1 VKPMALFKKKIDIDM
16 NNIPKHI
23 AIILD
28 GNGRWAENRGL
39 PRSVGHQEGANAVKR
54 TIELAYDMG
63 VKYITFFAFSSENW
77 SRPKTEV
84 DGLMDLYLK
93 YLKSAEEETNDKNVR
108 IRIIGSRQ
116 GLSKEM
122 IDQIDKIEKNTIDKD
137 QMNIIIALNY
147 GGRQDILQATQKI
160 ADDIQKGILS
170 KDNITE
176 EDIQKRLYTEDV
188 PDPDLLIRTS
198 GEMRIS
204 NFLIWQCSYSEF
216 YFPKV
221 LWPDFREKH
230 FKEAIAEYQ
239 RRNRRFGG
247 LNRKQV

>member
-1 VKPMALFKKKIDIDM
+1 MALFKKKIDIDM

-93 YLKSAEEETNDKNVR
+93 YLKSAEEETNDKNIR

-147 GGRQDILQATQKI
+147 GGRQDILHATQKI

>member
-1 VKPMALFKKKIDIDM
+1 MALFKKKIDIDM

>member
-1 VKPMALFKKKIDIDM
+1 MALFKKKIDIDM

-93 YLKSAEEETNDKNVR
+93 YLKSAEEETNDKNIR

-147 GGRQDILQATQKI
+147 GGRQDILQATQKLQMI
-160 ADDIQKGILS
+160 
-170 KDNITE
+170 
-176 EDIQKRLYTEDV
+176 
-188 PDPDLLIRTS
+188 
-198 GEMRIS
+198 
-204 NFLIWQCSYSEF
+204 
-216 YFPKV
+216 
-221 LWPDFREKH
+221 
-230 FKEAIAEYQ
+230 FKKEY
-239 RRNRRFGG
+239 
-247 LNRKQV
+247 

>member
-1 VKPMALFKKKIDIDM
+1 MALFKKKIDIDM

-93 YLKSAEEETNDKNVR
+93 YLKSAEEETNDKNIR

>member
-1 VKPMALFKKKIDIDM
+1 
-16 NNIPKHI
+16 
-23 AIILD
+23 
-28 GNGRWAENRGL
+28 
-39 PRSVGHQEGANAVKR
+39 
-54 TIELAYDMG
+54 
-63 VKYITFFAFSSENW
+63 
-77 SRPKTEV
+77 
-84 DGLMDLYLK
+84 MDLYLK
-93 YLKSAEEETNDKNVR
+93 YLKSAEEETNDKNIR

>member
-1 VKPMALFKKKIDIDM
+1 MALFKKKIDIDM

-28 GNGRWAENRGL
+28 GNGRWAEIRGL

>member
-1 VKPMALFKKKIDIDM
+1 MAFFKKKFDIDM
-16 NNIPKHI
+16 NKIPKHI

-28 GNGRWAENRGL
+28 GNGRWAETRGL
-39 PRSVGHQEGANAVKR
+39 PRSIGHQEGANAVKR

-77 SRPKTEV
+77 ARPKAEV
-84 DGLMDLYLK
+84 DGLMELYLK
-93 YLKSAEEETNDKNVR
+93 YLKSAESETNDKNVR
-108 IRIIGSRQ
+108 IRIIGSRK
-116 GLSKEM
+116 GLSQE
-122 IDQIDKIEKNTIDKD
+122 IIQQIDKLEQNTRDKE

-147 GGRQDILQATQKI
+147 GGRQDILQATQRI
-160 ADDIQKGILS
+160 IDDVQNGILN
-170 KDNITE
+170 KDDITE

-188 PDPDLLIRTS
+188 PEPDLLIRTS

-230 FKEAIAEYQ
+230 FKEAIMEYQ

-247 LNRKQV
+247 LKF

>member
-1 VKPMALFKKKIDIDM
+1 MALFKKKIDIDM

-176 EDIQKRLYTEDV
+176 EDIKKRLYTEDV